1 MNKKPIHVF
10 INKKKYDW
18 DDPFGESEPG
28 IPRSDENADIV
39 HDLGV
44 AASAVASNSP
54 SQVNHSLSYFTPI
67 DSLM

>member
-1 MNKKPIHVF
+1 MKKKPIHVF

-39 HDLGV
+39 HD
-44 AASAVASNSP
+44 
-54 SQVNHSLSYFTPI
+54 
-67 DSLM
+67 